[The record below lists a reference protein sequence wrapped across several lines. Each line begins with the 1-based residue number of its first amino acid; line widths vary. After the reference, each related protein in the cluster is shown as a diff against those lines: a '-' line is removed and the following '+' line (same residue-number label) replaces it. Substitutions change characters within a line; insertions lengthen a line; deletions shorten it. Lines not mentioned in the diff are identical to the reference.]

1 MDFDIEQLRPAFR
14 AETEEDLAV
23 VEQALLALE
32 KTPDDEECV
41 ATVFRKFHTLKGNA
55 ATLELVRLSEF
66 AHRIEDLLET
76 LRAGSV
82 PVTPELVTFLL
93 QAVDVVRTVLPA
105 AVEGSD
111 HLPPAGAALLARLE
125 GGRLRRHGPEAAGE
139 PVSPSA
145 SSDDVDPAGEAAR
158 TLRID
163 VDRIDYVLRVASEIA
178 IAGDRLGQLVEAE
191 GSPGL
196 ADAYRSLRRLLAS
209 LHRSVSMVRMVPI
222 GPLLRRQAR
231 TIRDVA
237 GGNKRVDLV
246 VSDHGVEV
254 DNSVIEQLKAPLT
267 HLVRNAVDHGVEDP
281 EARVRAGKEATARI
295 ELRARHEGSDIVL
308 EIDDDG
314 AGLDRARILE
324 RARALGVVGGSTT
337 PADGEID
344 RLIFSA
350 GLSTARQV
358 SGASGRGVGLDVV
371 RKHVDSVGGSVEVE
385 SRPGQGTRFRIR
397 MPLTLAI
404 IEGLLGRV
412 GGLTVVIPMSGV
424 VRCLDFPPD
433 LDPHAAEGVLSLR
446 GQVLPYT
453 RLRSLFR
460 VDGGSAAREVVI
472 VVERGTQRIGLA
484 VDSLAGRAQIVVRP
498 PGRFFNGLPAVA
510 GLTILGDGQVAPIL
524 SVSGLLQVRRGRD
537 GEAATAPL
545 APAVGRA

>member
-1 MDFDIEQLRPAFR
+1 MDFDLESLRPAFR

-23 VEQALLALE
+23 VEQALLELE

-55 ATLELVRLSEF
+55 ASLELVRLSEF

-105 AVEGSD
+105 AMEGSD
-111 HLPPAGAALLARLE
+111 HLPPAGAALLGRLE
-125 GGRLRRHGPEAAGE
+125 GGRLRHVPGAAVE
-139 PVSPSA
+139 PVSPGA
-145 SSDDVDPAGEAAR
+145 SIDDLDPAGEATR
-158 TLRID
+158 SLRID

-178 IAGDRLGQLVEAE
+178 IAGDRLGQLVEEE

-246 VSDHGVEV
+246 VSDEGVEV

-267 HLVRNAVDHGVEDP
+267 HLVRNAVDHGIEDP
-281 EARVRAGKEATARI
+281 EARVRAGKDATARI
-295 ELRARHEGSDIVL
+295 GLRAHHEGSDIVV

-324 RARALGVVGGSTT
+324 RARALGVVGGSIT
-337 PADGEID
+337 PSDGEID

-412 GGLTVVIPMSGV
+412 GDLTVVIPMSGV

-433 LDPHAAEGVLSLR
+433 LDPNAAEGVLSVR

-460 VDGGSAAREVVI
+460 VDGGPASREVVI
-472 VVERGTQRIGLA
+472 VVERGTQRVGLA

-524 SVSGLLQVRRGRD
+524 SVSGLLQVRRGR
-537 GEAATAPL
+537 EAEGPAAPL
-545 APAVGRA
+545 APAAGRA